1 MTVFLSC
8 VCGGLLVVGVVAV
21 MAGLSAK
28 TEKTGEHSREQTS
41 EKITAFKYHTGGG
54 TYRMGR

>member
-8 VCGGLLVVGVVAV
+8 VCGGLLVAGVVAV
-21 MAGLSAK
+21 MAGASAK
-28 TEKTGEHSREQTS
+28 AEKSGKHSREQTS
-41 EKITAFKYHTGGG
+41 EKVAAFKYHTGGG